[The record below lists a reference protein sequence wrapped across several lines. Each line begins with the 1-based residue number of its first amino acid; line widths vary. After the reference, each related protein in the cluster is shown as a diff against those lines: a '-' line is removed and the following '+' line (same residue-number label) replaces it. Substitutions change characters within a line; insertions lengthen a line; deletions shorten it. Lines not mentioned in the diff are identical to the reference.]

1 MILPLFRCERGEA
14 VGSAIARRG
23 VAATREIG
31 LLPWFCMQFPV
42 YSCARRAHLG
52 FAAAAPLVLAAG
64 AGRGS
69 PGFKRAGAAAGAGAR
84 ARAHDGRVSEAWQGG
99 TQRQGFCCV

>member
-42 YSCARRAHLG
+42 YSCARRARARIWDSLRRPRWCWLQGLDGGRRVSNARGRLLG
-52 FAAAAPLVLAAG
+52 P
-64 AGRGS
+64 GRGR
-69 PGFKRAGAAAGAGAR
+69 GRTTAA
-84 ARAHDGRVSEAWQGG
+84 
-99 TQRQGFCCV
+99 